1 MAATIKENKK
11 TKKNNVSV
19 KKTPVSEKA
28 EKTSK
33 ANSAKNQDGKKT
45 ISEKKELAENKTNKK
60 VAVSAKKEKETKD
73 ASESLNQKKKSQ
85 KAEKSLPADKK
96 AKDSTGKKTADSLKA
111 NKKSSK
117 AAKEENSKAE
127 KKAEKSSSS
136 KKASSKKENKA
147 ENASVVVDAVLEE
160 NTNSGKQSKSKT
172 KKDVKKGTASKNA
185 KKDNDLIK
193 LEENPEITDE
203 EISDLVTETHKS
215 KGNKKT
221 VKDAAKGNKELRGLE
236 DIENALIEAGKENNN
251 VIPNKLFEKL
261 TKNLKFSDDEINN
274 LVDNCLAK
282 GRILEGSEMERD
294 EDDFA
299 QDEEQGPTRDEVANR
314 KDEDSEFDD
323 LDDESVSD
331 DSLDREVGDEF
342 GGSEVSDDEEVLDEE
357 EEEEEEEAVA
367 QSRKN
372 ADPVRQYLHAIG
384 FYHVLKNQEDEVAL
398 AKRVLDGD
406 QDAKDELIEC
416 NLKLVVSI
424 AKHYVN
430 RGRDFLDL
438 IQEGNLGLRKAVDK
452 FDYKRGFKFSTYAT
466 WWIRQAITRA
476 LADQARTIR
485 IPVHRVE
492 TINKITRASRK
503 LQQKLSREPTAEE
516 ISEELDGIYTPER
529 IREIQQISLDPISLE
544 KPVGEEED
552 SHVGDFIED
561 KDNLSPYE
569 YANQAMETERI
580 NEVLSQLTDRE
591 ARVIRLRYGLE
602 DGRNH
607 TLEEVGKEFN
617 VTRERIRQIE
627 AKALKKLRHPSRSK
641 LLKDFRK

>member
-1 MAATIKENKK
+1 MATTKKESKK
-11 TKKNNVSV
+11 TKKIKVSTKKDSTSEESKKSV
-19 KKTPVSEKA
+19 KPVAVDK
-28 EKTSK
+28 
-33 ANSAKNQDGKKT
+33 QDGKKT
-45 ISEKKELAENKTNKK
+45 ASVKKDLAENKANGEAT
-60 VAVSAKKEKETKD
+60 VSAKKDKGTKKVSKSSKTKKED
-73 ASESLNQKKKSQ
+73 Q
-85 KAEKSLPADKK
+85 KAEKSVPANKDVEAKPSKKNASSVKTEKASLKEDKK
-96 AKDSTGKKTADSLKA
+96 EI
-111 NKKSSK
+111 SK
-117 AAKEENSKAE
+117 PE
-127 KKAEKSSSS
+127 KKASKSSSSS
-136 KKASSKKENKA
+136 KKTNSKNDSNRQETPVEVNAVFEDKDQAEKTGDKPKKETKKTKSSKN
-147 ENASVVVDAVLEE
+147 V
-160 NTNSGKQSKSKT
+160 
-172 KKDVKKGTASKNA
+172 

-193 LEENPEITDE
+193 LKETPEITDE
-203 EISDLVTETHKS
+203 EISELVTETHKS
-215 KGNKKT
+215 KGNKKS

-282 GRILEGSEMERD
+282 GRILEGSDMEMD
-294 EDDFA
+294 EDEFV
-299 QDEEQGPTRDEVANR
+299 QDEEQGPTREEVANR
-314 KDEDSEFDD
+314 KDEDSDFDE

-331 DSLDREVGDEF
+331 ASFERETGDGF

-398 AKRVLDGD
+398 AKRVLEGD

>member
-60 VAVSAKKEKETKD
+60 VAASAKKEKETKD

-96 AKDSTGKKTADSLKA
+96 AKDSTGKKTSDSLKA

-221 VKDAAKGNKELRGLE
+221 VKDAAKENKELRGLE

-294 EDDFA
+294 EDDFV

-398 AKRVLDGD
+398 AKRVLEGD

-503 LQQKLSREPTAEE
+503 LQQKLSREPSAEE